1 MGQRPTCQE
10 LRERVKKLEKE
21 ALLAM
26 QAKEALQESEERY
39 RCLVETMNDGLLV
52 RNENDVIVYVNEKL
66 CQMSGYSREEII
78 GCPLSRFLDENN
90 RVLLEE
96 ESARRRLGGAEP
108 YEITWTRQ
116 DGRNMAMII
125 SPKPLFDGE
134 GRYQGSFVVITDITG
149 RKEAEETLQRS
160 WMELDE
166 LVRKRTAELARAN
179 EELAKHRSQLEILVS
194 ERTTELTKTNALLLL
209 ETSARKSANRALQRA
224 NQRLEDIIDFL
235 PDATFVIDQN
245 KEVIA
250 WNRAIEQMTGVRK
263 QDILGEGNYTYA
275 IPFYGERRPILIDLV
290 MSGEEGVEERYD
302 FVDRKEGGVCGEVF
316 VPKTWQGKGAYLWGT
331 ASLLCDKNRN
341 IIGAIQSIRDITGRK
356 QAEEELRRY
365 RDHLEELVADRTAEL
380 AEINERLRLEVEERR
395 RAEEALKLFAYSMAH
410 DLKSP
415 AIGIYGLANRLHN
428 EYLAALDEKG
438 GLYCDQILRVAEH
451 IAALIEKVNIYIATK
466 EVQPIIQ
473 KIKLKELLRVL
484 KDEFSHQFS
493 IRQIVWHEPD
503 RDVEIMADRLSMLR
517 IFRNLVDNALKYG
530 GEQLSEIRIHYEK
543 EADFHV
549 FSVTDNGQGIKGA
562 DADKLFGLFQRHE
575 TSRGVEGAGLG
586 LTIVKEI
593 AVQHGGKVWIE
604 PAPTKG
610 TMFCVAI
617 ARNLKAG

>member
-10 LRERVKKLEKE
+10 LRERVKILEKE
-21 ALLAM
+21 ALLAI

-96 ESARRRLGGAEP
+96 ESAKRRLGGAEP

-125 SPKPLFDGE
+125 SPKPLFDAE

-235 PDATFVIDQN
+235 PDATFVIDQK

-263 QDILGEGNYTYA
+263 QDILGKGNYTYA

-331 ASLLCDKNRN
+331 ASPLCDKNRN

-428 EYLAALDEKG
+428 EYLEALDEKG
-438 GLYCDQILRVAEH
+438 GLYCNQILRVAEH

-473 KIKLKELLRVL
+473 KIKLNELLRVL

-530 GEQLSEIRIHYEK
+530 GEQLSEIRIDYEK

-593 AVQHGGKVWIE
+593 AAQHGGKVWIE

>member
-1 MGQRPTCQE
+1 MGQKPTCQE
-10 LRERVKKLEKE
+10 LRARVKELEKE

-26 QAKEALQESEERY
+26 EAKEALQESEERY
-39 RCLVETMNDGLLV
+39 RCLVETMNDGMLV
-52 RNENDVIVYVNEKL
+52 RNENDVIVYVNERL
-66 CQMSGYSREEII
+66 CQMSGYPREAII
-78 GCPLSRFLDENN
+78 GCPLSRFLDEDN
-90 RVLLEE
+90 RVLLEA
-96 ESARRRLGGAEP
+96 ESAKRRLGGADP
-108 YEITWTRQ
+108 YEIAWTRQ
-116 DGRNMAMII
+116 DGRKMAVII

-134 GRYQGSFVVITDITG
+134 GRYRGSFVVITDITA

-160 WMELDE
+160 WIELDE
-166 LVRKRTAELARAN
+166 MVRERTRELAWAN
-179 EELAKHRSQLEILVS
+179 EELARHRSQLEILIS

-209 ETSARKSANRALQRA
+209 ETSARKSANEALQKA
-224 NQRLEDIIDFL
+224 YQRLEDIVDFL
-235 PDATFVIDQN
+235 PDATFVIDQK

-263 QDILGEGNYTYA
+263 QDILGEGNYAYA

-290 MSGEEGVEERYD
+290 MSGEASIEERYD
-302 FVDRKEGGVCGEVF
+302 FVDRKEGGVYGEVF
-316 VPKTWQGKGAYLWGT
+316 VPKTYQGKGAYLWGT
-331 ASLLCDKNRN
+331 ASPLWDKNRH

-365 RDHLEELVADRTAEL
+365 RDHLEELVTDRTNEL
-380 AEINERLRLEVEERR
+380 AETNERLRLEVEERR

-415 AIGIYGLANRLHN
+415 AIGIYGLANRLHK
-428 EYLAALDEKG
+428 EYLEVLDEKG

-451 IAALIEKVNIYIATK
+451 IAALIEKVNVYIATK
-466 EVQPIIQ
+466 EVQPLIQ
-473 KIKLKELLRVL
+473 EIRLKEILRVL
-484 KDEFSHQFS
+484 KDESSPRLS
-493 IRQIVWHEPD
+493 IRQIAWHEPE

-530 GEQLSEIRIHYEK
+530 GEQLSEIRIDHEE
-543 EADFHV
+543 EADFHI
-549 FSVTDNGQGIKGA
+549 FSVADNGQGIKGA
-562 DADKLFGLFQRHE
+562 DAEKLFGLFQRHE

-593 AVQHGGKVWIE
+593 AAQHGGKVWIE

-610 TMFCVAI
+610 TRFCVAI
-617 ARNLKAG
+617 AKNLKAA

>member
-10 LRERVKKLEKE
+10 LRERVKELEKE

-331 ASLLCDKNRN
+331 ASLLCDKHRN

-530 GEQLSEIRIHYEK
+530 GEQLTEIRIDYEK

-617 ARNLKAG
+617 ARNLKAV